1 MVPFAIFVQSASI
14 DQLKAFDRYKKNQNL
29 NKGHRDHRALIQ
41 ATQDRYQADVR
52 GHLISRIRSLLYR
65 NVKLHPLVKNRRSI
79 SEANL
84 NSKDKSD
91 QSYIYN

>member
-14 DQLKAFDRYKKNQNL
+14 DQLKAFDRYKKKKKKHL
-29 NKGHRDHRALIQ
+29 NKGHRDHRALIR

-65 NVKLHPLVKNRRSI
+65 NVKLHPLVKNLRSI
-79 SEANL
+79 
-84 NSKDKSD
+84 
-91 QSYIYN
+91 